1 VSKPFKSYLI
11 VGLIAILPLWITYF
25 IILAVFNVV
34 VSLARPFIGALPFLP
49 DSPLLVNMLSFLGT
63 ILFLF
68 GLGVFMTNVVGRKIF
83 LMFEANLQRIPVL
96 SGIYTSIRKLINVF
110 YDEGPMTKRFERVV
124 LVEFP
129 RKGVFSLG
137 FVTSEGGPTL
147 AKRIGKDV
155 LTVFVP
161 TTPNPTSGFLI
172 VTPKDEVLPLDV
184 SVDVAVKMVISGGVI
199 PLEFEGTRQIA
210 PRQDAVKYCLEAM
223 RRFESMTPEVLKRV
237 MLELGMA
244 GRDGFAVHNPD
255 SRYRIKGLDGEFS
268 GLAMVCMLY
277 VAMQR
282 MAPGTG
288 FGVDVSIE
296 YEEAKRLF
304 NASG

>member
-1 VSKPFKSYLI
+1 LKNYLI

-49 DSPLLVNMLSFLGT
+49 DSPLMVNVISFVGT

-83 LMFEANLQRIPVL
+83 LMFEASLQRIPVL

-129 RKGVFSLG
+129 RKGVFSFG

-155 LTVFVP
+155 LTVFIP

-172 VTPKDEVLPLDV
+172 VVPKDEVVAMDI
-184 SVDVAVKMVISGGVI
+184 SVDGAVKMVISGGVI
-199 PLEFEGTRQIA
+199 PLEA
-210 PRQDAVKYCLEAM
+210 
-223 RRFESMTPEVLKRV
+223 
-237 MLELGMA
+237 
-244 GRDGFAVHNPD
+244 
-255 SRYRIKGLDGEFS
+255 
-268 GLAMVCMLY
+268 
-277 VAMQR
+277 
-282 MAPGTG
+282 
-288 FGVDVSIE
+288 
-296 YEEAKRLF
+296 
-304 NASG
+304 